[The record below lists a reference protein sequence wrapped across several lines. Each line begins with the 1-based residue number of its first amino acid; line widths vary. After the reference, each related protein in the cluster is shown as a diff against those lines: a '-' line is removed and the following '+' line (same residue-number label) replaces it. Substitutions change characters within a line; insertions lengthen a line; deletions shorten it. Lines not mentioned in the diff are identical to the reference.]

1 MWSMLL
7 VLACSEPPPP
17 APKAP
22 AKPTTTAPYEPK
34 TPLELKR
41 AAVKRTPKD
50 AQVRFDLAVALAD
63 VRAAKRIC
71 EEEAWLSTVVEQ
83 ASAAVV
89 INPAF
94 KEKVLAEPKL
104 EEARSTLEFWQSVE
118 GGLDD
123 TALAAHLPG
132 IKLHP
137 PAAGVYGDQVT
148 AIVQPD
154 GKLTWRKMKDTEHPT
169 EFVETP
175 GTWDL
180 HGRVLALHD
189 GDRTVSLIVGKD
201 LHMATSDGQ
210 SWRDMP
216 SECEA

>member
-1 MWSMLL
+1 MWSLL
-7 VLACSEPPPP
+7 FVLACSNPPPP
-17 APKAP
+17 APKKAAGPTPAP
-22 AKPTTTAPYEPK
+22 VYEPK

-50 AQVRFDLAVALAD
+50 AQLRFDLAVALAD

-83 ASAAVV
+83 AAAAVV
-89 INPAF
+89 IDPKF
-94 KEKVLAEPKL
+94 KDKVLAEPKL
-104 EEARSTLEFWQSVE
+104 EEARSTLEFWQQVE
-118 GGLDD
+118 GPLDD
-123 TALAAHLPG
+123 AALASHLPG

-148 AIVQPD
+148 AHLGPD
-154 GKLTWRKMKDTEHPT
+154 GKLTWRRMKDTDHPT
-169 EFVETP
+169 EFLETP
-175 GTWDL
+175 GTWEL

-189 GDRTVSLIVGKD
+189 GEATYSLIVGKD